1 MTTLKAQINEDMKS
15 AMRAKDTLKLSTVR
29 LLLAAIKQQEV
40 DTREDVSDEDV
51 LGIVTKMVKQRKDS
65 AKIYQDANRQ
75 DLADKELAEITVLET
90 YLPEALSNDAIAAL
104 ISAAIAESQAEGMKD
119 MGKVMAIIKPK
130 VVGQADMGEVSRLI
144 KAALN

>member
-15 AMRAKDTLKLSTVR
+15 AMRAKDPLKLSTVR

-40 DTREDVSDEDV
+40 DTREDVSDEGV
-51 LGIVTKMVKQRKDS
+51 LSIVTKMVKQRKDS

-90 YLPEALSNDAIAAL
+90 YLPEALSTEAIAAL
-104 ISAAIAESQAEGMKD
+104 ISAAIVESQAEGMKD

-130 VVGQADMGEVSRLI
+130 VVGQADMGEISRLI
-144 KAALN
+144 KNALN

>member
-29 LLLAAIKQQEV
+29 LLMAAIKQQEV
-40 DTREDVSDEDV
+40 DTRLDVSDADV
-51 LGIVTKMVKQRKDS
+51 LSIVTKMVKQRKDS
-65 AKIYQDANRQ
+65 AQIYQDAQRQ
-75 DLADKELAEITVLET
+75 DLADKELAEITVLEA
-90 YLPEALSNDAIAAL
+90 YLPEALSADAIAAL
-104 ISAAIAESQAEGMKD
+104 ISAAISESQAEGMKD

>member
-51 LGIVTKMVKQRKDS
+51 LSIVTKMVKQRKDS

-75 DLADKELAEITVLET
+75 DLADKELAEITTLEA
-90 YLPEALSNDAIAAL
+90 YLPEALSNDAIAAI

-119 MGKVMAIIKPK
+119 MGKVMAIVRPK

>member
-40 DTREDVSDEDV
+40 DTREDVSDDSV
-51 LGIVTKMVKQRKDS
+51 LSIVTKMVKQRKDS

-75 DLADKELAEITVLET
+75 DLADKELAEITILEA